1 MSSVVTEPPL
11 EEEHDHEQQNPV
23 FSCLRRRKRH
33 AQVRLAAAAK
43 IVPERSDAA
52 DNCDSAGYQKKEEM
66 LILRLVNQTWTDY
79 MYRMFTL

>member
-52 DNCDSAGYQKKEEM
+52 VQAVVSPPHTHTMQLSKM
-66 LILRLVNQTWTDY
+66 LYADRTQ
-79 MYRMFTL
+79 